1 MIRFVVPIILLLI
14 STNVAITQTDSI
26 GVFLQRDENSPF
38 TGPKK
43 YMWVD
48 MKNIVTS
55 TQVGVGKL
63 LKVYTN
69 NGRADQPA
77 YYTADQ
83 CAITPLVEGDVTVM
97 AVQRVLVGG
106 IWDTVT
112 TVSSFTAIEQ
122 PEIRLM
128 VLEDSLREA
137 CKLEFFLADKYKFRP
152 LDNSYAVANTFE
164 PLVFDKDNE
173 LVGKLPKSRG
183 TVIDCSVTN
192 LPFKIEKGYRI
203 VFQVMVRDMQ
213 TDLLV
218 PADEWVHIVE

>member
-1 MIRFVVPIILLLI
+1 MRIVVSLILLVT
-14 STNVAITQTDSI
+14 SFNVALSQTDSI

-55 TQVGVGKL
+55 TQVGVGEL

-77 YYTADQ
+77 YYSVDQ

-97 AVQRVLVGG
+97 AIQRVFIGG
-106 IWDTVT
+106 MWDTLT
-112 TVSSFTAIEQ
+112 TVNSFIAIEQ

-173 LVGKLPKSRG
+173 LIGKLPKSRG
-183 TVIDCSVTN
+183 TVIDCSKN
-192 LPFKIEKGYRI
+192 SLPFKIEKGYRI
-203 VFQVMVRDMQ
+203 VFQVLVRDMQ